1 MAALAEDSYTSK
13 AELLSLTG
21 EDLDNFEGLKQG
33 DRAAIQTAATRLQ
46 MEFRDGPLVTRP
58 SPQSAAPTG
67 FLHKLLDIKS
77 ADGSKVDHITC
88 EIIPGSTVLS
98 KPNPDR

>member
-1 MAALAEDSYTSK
+1 MTILRASSK
-13 AELLSLTG
+13 G
-21 EDLDNFEGLKQG
+21 IVQPFKQ
-33 DRAAIQTAATRLQ
+33 LQ

-77 ADGSKVDHITC
+77 ADGSKVDHITR

>member
-1 MAALAEDSYTSK
+1 MGSEAAVAALAEDSYTSK

-33 DRAAIQTAATRLQ
+33 DRAAIRTAATQLQ
-46 MEFRDGPLVTRP
+46 MVFGDGPLVTRP

-67 FLHKLLDIKS
+67 FLHELLDIKS
-77 ADGSKVDHITC
+77 MDGGDMDHITW
-88 EIIPGSTVLS
+88 
-98 KPNPDR
+98 